1 MACTG
6 SRESGNGTFSTRD
19 NGDVLEMTVQ
29 DKIEEEHPIENIS
42 DIEFNVDEFKTPF
55 SFKKFFLLAFISLIA
70 FFAIEVYFAYNRMFP
85 DVQETI
91 LESTENFISFS
102 FSDFII
108 IPTISVFLVCC
119 IAMVCMSHGYFS
131 AKTQEHLNQFAEQ
144 IKTNNEI
151 NKKNVLIA
159 TKRSVK
165 FREVV
170 AEKDKQI
177 EDLTKLVE
185 AQNVVLTRSSES
197 PSETQKRVEEYLA
210 QTADKTERTIATLQ
224 ARALAIS
231 REYTQKTNLFLQN
244 LSDSTTCKAVNAKL
258 SNDLEQEILKNQ
270 RLQEELDTVKSRK
283 TDVEASQAAGLA
295 ALRKLLRA
303 TEQAAERL
311 GIPKDK
317 LRRVRKAL
325 MAQTQT
331 DRSKC

>member
-1 MACTG
+1 
-6 SRESGNGTFSTRD
+6 
-19 NGDVLEMTVQ
+19 MTVQ

-70 FFAIEVYFAYNRMFP
+70 FLAIEVYFSYNRMFP

-91 LESTENFISFS
+91 LGSTENFISFV
-102 FSDFII
+102 FSGFII
-108 IPTISVFLVCC
+108 IPTLSVFLVSC

-131 AKTQEHLNQFAEQ
+131 PKTQEHLNKFAEQ
-144 IKTNNEI
+144 IKTNNEL
-151 NKKNVLIA
+151 NQKNVLIA
-159 TKRSVK
+159 SKRSAK

-170 AEKDKQI
+170 AEKDQQI
-177 EDLTKLVE
+177 NDLKALLD
-185 AQNVVLTRSSES
+185 AQNVVLARSSES
-197 PSETQKRVEEYLA
+197 SSGAQKRVEEYLA

-224 ARALAIS
+224 TRALALT
-231 REYTQKTNLFLQN
+231 REHTQKMNLFLQD
-244 LSDSTTCKAVNAKL
+244 LSDSTTYKALIARL
-258 SNDLEQEILKNQ
+258 TNDLKQETLKTQ
-270 RLQEELDTVKSRK
+270 RLQEELDTIKSRK

>member
-1 MACTG
+1 
-6 SRESGNGTFSTRD
+6 
-19 NGDVLEMTVQ
+19 MTVQ

-70 FFAIEVYFAYNRMFP
+70 FFAIEVYFAYSRMFP

-91 LESTENFISFS
+91 LESTENFISFA
-102 FSDFII
+102 FSGFII
-108 IPTISVFLVCC
+108 IPTLSVFPVCC

-131 AKTQEHLNQFAEQ
+131 PKTQEHLNKFAEQ
-144 IKTNNEI
+144 IKTNNAI

-159 TKRSVK
+159 TKRSAK

-170 AEKDKQI
+170 EEKDQQISDLNKQI
-177 EDLTKLVE
+177 SDLKALID
-185 AQNVVLTRSSES
+185 AQKATLARSSES

-244 LSDSTTCKAVNAKL
+244 LSDSTTYKALIAKL
-258 SNDLEQEILKNQ
+258 TNDLEQETLKNQ
-270 RLQEELDTVKSRK
+270 QLQEELDTIKSRK

>member
-1 MACTG
+1 
-6 SRESGNGTFSTRD
+6 
-19 NGDVLEMTVQ
+19 MTVQ

-70 FFAIEVYFAYNRMFP
+70 FFAIEVYFAYSRMFP

-108 IPTISVFLVCC
+108 IPTLSVFLVCC

-185 AQNVVLTRSSES
+185 AQNVVLARSSES

-210 QTADKTERTIATLQ
+210 QTADKTERTIASLQ

-231 REYTQKTNLFLQN
+231 REYTQKTNLFF
-244 LSDSTTCKAVNAKL
+244 AG
-258 SNDLEQEILKNQ
+258 
-270 RLQEELDTVKSRK
+270 
-283 TDVEASQAAGLA
+283 SQ
-295 ALRKLLRA
+295 
-303 TEQAAERL
+303 
-311 GIPKDK
+311 
-317 LRRVRKAL
+317 
-325 MAQTQT
+325 
-331 DRSKC
+331 